1 MPIPRS
7 LCPTCGYLNGDHVY
21 PAAPPVMMCL
31 NCGAT
36 NCFDE
41 KFRLV
46 AATPDDLAK
55 LNIYQQEIIDGH
67 AEARCRAWS
76 DHETTRETFVNKGE
90 DYVVT

>member
-1 MPIPRS
+1 
-7 LCPTCGYLNGDHVY
+7 
-21 PAAPPVMMCL
+21 MMCL

-55 LNIYQQEIIDGH
+55 LNIYQQEIIVAMQKH
-67 AEARCRAWS
+67 VAERGPIMKRPEKPS
-76 DHETTRETFVNKGE
+76 
-90 DYVVT
+90 

>member
-46 AATPDDLAK
+46 TATPEDMAK
-55 LNIYQQEIIDGH
+55 LNIYQREIIVAMQKH
-67 AEARCRAWS
+67 VAERGPIMKRPEKPS
-76 DHETTRETFVNKGE
+76 
-90 DYVVT
+90 